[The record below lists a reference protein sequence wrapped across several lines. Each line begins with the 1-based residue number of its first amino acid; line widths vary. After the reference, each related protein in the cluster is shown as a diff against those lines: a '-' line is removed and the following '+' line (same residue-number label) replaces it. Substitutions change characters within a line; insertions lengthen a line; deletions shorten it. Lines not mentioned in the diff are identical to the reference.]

1 MEKQF
6 NFPKQITVSQLN
18 EIDGYAISTEICHRY
33 NAHEKLTEVIDT
45 QYDKITTLDNS
56 VIIHKYVSLVCL
68 VITAI
73 TLFVFFVK

>member
-33 NAHEKLTEVIDT
+33 NTYADLIQAGKDMQDEAHEYFYYKNV
-45 QYDKITTLDNS
+45 YK
-56 VIIHKYVSLVCL
+56 VVSIVALL
-68 VITAI
+68 GLAI
-73 TLFVFFVK
+73 SLCV